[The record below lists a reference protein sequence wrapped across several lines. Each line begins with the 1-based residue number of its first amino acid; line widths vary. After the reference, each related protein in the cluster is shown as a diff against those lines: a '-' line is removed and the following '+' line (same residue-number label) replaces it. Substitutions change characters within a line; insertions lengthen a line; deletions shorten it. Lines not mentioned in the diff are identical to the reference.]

1 VDRVDGYATYDWPMV
16 TILAHITVRAGGE
29 ERFEAVARDLYSR
42 THEDESGVRRYEYWR
57 GAEPRTYYT
66 LLSFDDHRTFIAH
79 QTSPHHEDSSPVLG
93 ELIEGM
99 RLEWIDPIAGASEL
113 PATDGQLAPPG
124 ADELTRRYS
133 ERFAADVAEWWRELR

>member
-1 VDRVDGYATYDWPMV
+1 VSRGDGVATYDSPMA
-16 TILAHITVRAGGE
+16 TILAHIMVRAGGE

-42 THEDESGVRRYEYWR
+42 THEHESGVRRYEYWR

-66 LLSFDDHRTFIAH
+66 LLSFDDHRAFIAH
-79 QTSPHHEDSSPVLG
+79 QTSPHHEDSSPALG

-99 RLEWIDPIAGASEL
+99 RLEWVDPITGAGEL
-113 PATDGQLAPPG
+113 PATDGQDAPSD

-133 ERFAADVAEWWRELR
+133 ERFAADVAEWWRKLR